1 MVNTADAGRR
11 AYGNER
17 NHGRRNRRKLSS
29 VMAMVLGALVT
40 IEIMIMGA
48 MLFESRLSFGG
59 QDCSGS
65 WFYGIILGS
74 GSCFD

>member
-11 AYGNER
+11 SYGNER

-48 MLFESRLSFGG
+48 ML
-59 QDCSGS
+59 
-65 WFYGIILGS
+65 
-74 GSCFD
+74 

>member
-48 MLFESRLSFGG
+48 MLLKVDFH
-59 QDCSGS
+59 
-65 WFYGIILGS
+65 
-74 GSCFD
+74 

>member
-48 MLFESRLSFGG
+48 MAFGKSTFIRRTG
-59 QDCSGS
+59 LL
-65 WFYGIILGS
+65 WLLVLWYYTREW
-74 GSCFD
+74 

>member
-40 IEIMIMGA
+40 IEIMIIRRTG
-48 MLFESRLSFGG
+48 LLWLLVLWYYIRE
-59 QDCSGS
+59 
-65 WFYGIILGS
+65 W
-74 GSCFD
+74 